1 MTPRHTSL
9 NPRGFAPRTPR
20 HALSRA
26 ASTARFRL
34 RQGYGE
40 TSPKRFARR
49 RADRVARSRGSLAS
63 WGERHVYERASS
75 VITVAATIAAVGI
88 ISSQGRGN
96 PTEWPTAD
104 GDAQHT
110 SWIRNDVSI
119 SPETMSQPGF
129 ELQWKTTLESP
140 VRHGVS
146 LGAGVVASGVN
157 IFTPLSIIGAPSN
170 QVFAVDNDTG
180 NLFWT
185 RRFDGTLAAGT
196 AACPGGISGT
206 LTRMVNLTTPASGA
220 GRGGGRGRGSYGSAV
235 GEPGAGV
242 PIPARGG
249 AGRGNVPPPATPPAA
264 PATTPPPSAAAPVS
278 PPPSTLP
285 PGQIRPSPFPTN
297 AAAQGSGGL
306 WRPSGVV
313 YAVSAD
319 GMFRTLGL
327 VSGKDVRRPAPFVPA
342 GARFSDL
349 IAVNDRVYAA
359 TSNGCGGAA
368 DGIWSIDISSDT
380 KPVVS
385 WKTNGGSPIGSV
397 AFATNGTAIVAIGPG
412 TVTAGGYA
420 NTIVAL
426 DPKRLVVMDW
436 FKQPGV
442 EFAAPPVLFQESG
455 KDIAAVT
462 TKDGRVL
469 LLDTASLGGTNHDTP
484 LFASASLTGGA
495 ATFAAQSPAM
505 WEEHPPIPAAAGTA
519 PAASSAPVTADVARW
534 LLIPVTASLPGGLG
548 AAGNGAVS
556 NGAILGVK
564 LAHQNGKFSVE
575 PTWISQNIPEP
586 LTPIVVNGV
595 AFAAAGP
602 LNAPAAVYALHGA
615 TGKALWNSENAITSP
630 LSGRSFWVGS
640 GHVFVGTRDGTVYA
654 FGFAMERK

>member
-1 MTPRHTSL
+1 MTPRHIS
-9 NPRGFAPRTPR
+9 
-20 HALSRA
+20 
-26 ASTARFRL
+26 
-34 RQGYGE
+34 
-40 TSPKRFARR
+40 
-49 RADRVARSRGSLAS
+49 SLAL
-63 WGERHVYERASS
+63 
-75 VITVAATIAAVGI
+75 AAAISATGI
-88 ISSQGRGN
+88 VWSQGRGN
-96 PTEWPTAD
+96 PTEWATAY

-110 SWIRNDVSI
+110 SWIRTDVSI
-119 SPETMSQPGF
+119 SPETMSHPGF
-129 ELQWKTTLESP
+129 ELQWKTRLESP

-146 LGAGVVASGVN
+146 LSSGVVTSGVN
-157 IFTPLSIIGAPSN
+157 IFTPLSTIAAPSN
-170 QVFAVDNDTG
+170 QIFAIDNDTG

-206 LTRMVNLTTPASGA
+206 LTRMVNLTTPAPGA
-220 GRGGGRGRGSYGSAV
+220 GRGGGRGRGSYSSAV

-242 PIPARGG
+242 PIPGRGG
-249 AGRGNVPPPATPPAA
+249 ARSGNAPAPATPPAV
-264 PATTPPPSAAAPVS
+264 PATTPSSPAAVPVS

-313 YAVSAD
+313 YTVSAD

-327 VSGKDVRRPAPFVPA
+327 VSGKDVRRPAPFIPA

-349 IAVNDRVYAA
+349 IAVDDKVY
-359 TSNGCGGAA
+359 TSTSGGCGGAA
-368 DGIWSIDISSDT
+368 EGVWVLDIASDT
-380 KPVVS
+380 NSVVS
-385 WKTNGGSPIGSV
+385 WKTNGGAPIGSV
-397 AFATNGTAIVAIGPG
+397 AFATNGAAILAIGSG

-420 NTIVAL
+420 NAIVAL
-426 DPKRLVVMDW
+426 DPKTLALKDW
-436 FKQPGV
+436 FRAPGV

-455 KDIAAVT
+455 KDIVVVT
-462 TKDGRVL
+462 TRDGRVL

-505 WEEHPPIPAAAGTA
+505 WEERPATPPAAGTT
-519 PAASSAPVTADVARW
+519 AASSPPSENGPRW

-575 PTWISQNIPEP
+575 PTWISQNIPAP

-595 AFAAAGP
+595 AFAVAGP

-615 TGKALWNSENAITSP
+615 TGKVLWNSEHAITSP

>member
-1 MTPRHTSL
+1 MTPL
-9 NPRGFAPRTPR
+9 
-20 HALSRA
+20 
-26 ASTARFRL
+26 
-34 RQGYGE
+34 
-40 TSPKRFARR
+40 
-49 RADRVARSRGSLAS
+49 
-63 WGERHVYERASS
+63 YERASG
-75 VITVAATIAAVGI
+75 VITVAVTIAAVGI

-206 LTRMVNLTTPASGA
+206 LTRMVNLTTPAPGA
-220 GRGGGRGRGSYGSAV
+220 GRGGGRGRGSYSSAV

-242 PIPARGG
+242 PIPGRGG
-249 AGRGNVPPPATPPAA
+249 AGRGNVPPPATLPAA
-264 PATTPPPSAAAPVS
+264 PATAPPPPAAAPVS

-412 TVTAGGYA
+412 TVTAEGYA
-420 NTIVAL
+420 NAIVAL
-426 DPKRLVVMDW
+426 DPKTLALTDW
-436 FKQPGV
+436 FRQPGV
-442 EFAAPPVLFQESG
+442 EFAAPPVVFQESG

-505 WEEHPPIPAAAGTA
+505 WEEHPPIPGAAGTA
-519 PAASSAPVTADVARW
+519 PAASSAPMTADVARW
-534 LLIPVTASLPGGLG
+534 LLIPVAGPLPGSLG

-556 NGAILGVK
+556 NGAIVGVK
-564 LAHQNGKFSVE
+564 LAHQDSKFSVQAG
-575 PTWISQNIPEP
+575 WISQNIAAP

-595 AFAAAGP
+595 AFAVSGQS
-602 LNAPAAVYALHGA
+602 NAPAGLYALHGA
-615 TGKALWNSENAITSP
+615 TGQTLWQSEKTITSP

-640 GHVFVGTRDGTVYA
+640 GHAFVGTRDGTVYA

>member
-1 MTPRHTSL
+1 MTPRHIS
-9 NPRGFAPRTPR
+9 
-20 HALSRA
+20 
-26 ASTARFRL
+26 
-34 RQGYGE
+34 
-40 TSPKRFARR
+40 
-49 RADRVARSRGSLAS
+49 SLAL
-63 WGERHVYERASS
+63 
-75 VITVAATIAAVGI
+75 AAAISATGI
-88 ISSQGRGN
+88 VWSQGRGN
-96 PTEWPTAD
+96 PTEWATAY

-110 SWIRNDVSI
+110 SWIRTDVSI
-119 SPETMSQPGF
+119 SPETMSHPGF
-129 ELQWKTTLESP
+129 ELQWKTRLESP

-146 LGAGVVASGVN
+146 LSSGVVTSGVN
-157 IFTPLSIIGAPSN
+157 IFTPLSTIAAPSN
-170 QVFAVDNDTG
+170 QIFAIDNDTG

-206 LTRMVNLTTPASGA
+206 LTRMVNLTTPAPGA
-220 GRGGGRGRGSYGSAV
+220 GRGGGRGRGSYSSAV

-242 PIPARGG
+242 PIPGRGG
-249 AGRGNVPPPATPPAA
+249 ARSGNAPAPATPPAV
-264 PATTPPPSAAAPVS
+264 PATTPSSPAAVPVS

-327 VSGKDVRRPAPFVPA
+327 VSGKDVRRPAPFIPA

-349 IAVNDRVYAA
+349 IAVDDKVY
-359 TSNGCGGAA
+359 TSTSGGCGGAA
-368 DGIWSIDISSDT
+368 EGVWVRDLASD
-380 KPVVS
+380 PNSVVS
-385 WKTNGGSPIGSV
+385 WKTNGGAPIGSV
-397 AFATNGTAIVAIGPG
+397 AFATNGAAILAIGSG

-420 NTIVAL
+420 NAIVAL
-426 DPKRLVVMDW
+426 DPKTLALKDW
-436 FKQPGV
+436 FRAPGV

-455 KDIAAVT
+455 KDIVVVT
-462 TKDGRVL
+462 TRDGRVL

-505 WEEHPPIPAAAGTA
+505 WEERPATPPAAGTT
-519 PAASSAPVTADVARW
+519 AASSPPSENGPRW

-575 PTWISQNIPEP
+575 PTWISQNIPAP

-595 AFAAAGP
+595 AFAVAGP

-615 TGKALWNSENAITSP
+615 TGKVLWNSEHAITSP

>member
-1 MTPRHTSL
+1 VSRHTRSI
-9 NPRGFAPRTPR
+9 
-20 HALSRA
+20 ALA
-26 ASTARFRL
+26 
-34 RQGYGE
+34 
-40 TSPKRFARR
+40 
-49 RADRVARSRGSLAS
+49 V
-63 WGERHVYERASS
+63 
-75 VITVAATIAAVGI
+75 TIAAAGI
-88 ISSQGRGN
+88 AWGQGRGN
-96 PTEWPTAD
+96 PTEWPTAY

-110 SWIRNDVSI
+110 SWIRTDVNI

-146 LGAGVVASGVN
+146 LGAGVITSGVN
-157 IFTPLSIIGAPSN
+157 IFTPLSMIGAPSN

-185 RRFDGTLAAGT
+185 RRFEGTLAAGT

-206 LTRMVNLTTPASGA
+206 LTRMVNLTTPPPGP
-220 GRGGGRGRGSYGSAV
+220 GRRGGRGRGSYSSAV

-242 PIPARGG
+242 PVPSRGG
-249 AGRGNVPPPATPPAA
+249 AGRGAPAPPATPPATPAATPA
-264 PATTPPPSAAAPVS
+264 PAPAPPPAASAI
-278 PPPSTLP
+278 P
-285 PGQIRPSPFPTN
+285 PGQWRPSPFPTN
-297 AAAQGSGGL
+297 AAAQGSGAGL
-306 WRPSGVV
+306 FRPSGVV

-319 GMFRTLGL
+319 GMFRTLGV
-327 VSGKDVRRPAPFVPA
+327 VSGKDVQRPAPFVPE

-349 IAVNDRVYAA
+349 IAVNGRVYAA
-359 TSNGCGGAA
+359 TSSGCGGAA
-368 DGIWSIDISSDT
+368 DGIWSIEIASDT

-385 WKTNGGSPIGSV
+385 WKTQGGSPLGSV

-412 TVTAGGYA
+412 SVTAGGYSNA
-420 NTIVAL
+420 IVAL
-426 DPKRLVVMDW
+426 DPKTLAPKDW
-436 FKQPGV
+436 FRQPGV

-455 KDIAAVT
+455 KDIVAVT
-462 TKDGRVL
+462 TRDGRVL

-505 WEEHPPIPAAAGTA
+505 WEERALVPAAAGTA
-519 PAASSAPVTADVARW
+519 PAASPAPVTADGARW
-534 LLIPVTASLPGGLG
+534 LLIPIAGPLPGGLG
-548 AAGNGAVS
+548 VAGNGAVS

-564 LAHQNGKFSVE
+564 LAHQDGKFSVQ
-575 PTWISQNIPEP
+575 PAWTSQNIAAP

-595 AFAAAGP
+595 AFAASAPSNG
-602 LNAPAAVYALHGA
+602 PAALYALHGGS
-615 TGKALWNSENAITSP
+615 GKPFWNSERTITSP

-640 GHVFVGTRDGTVYA
+640 GHAFVGTRDGAVYA